1 MAPQK
6 ITTQQT
12 PETAVITA
20 KIEDLKRMI
29 TLIGK
34 DSRFAAGLWVGFVKG
49 VAIGIFVSMVLIGI
63 KIMLMKPPTP
73 TPIG

>member
-1 MAPQK
+1 MPPQK
-6 ITTQQT
+6 VVQQT

-20 KIEDLKRMI
+20 KIEDLRKSI

-49 VAIGIFVSMVLIGI
+49 MAIGLFVSFVLAGL
-63 KIMLMKPPTP
+63 KVMAWV
-73 TPIG
+73 

>member
-1 MAPQK
+1 MPPQK
-6 ITTQQT
+6 VVQQT

-20 KIEDLKRMI
+20 KIEDLRKFI

-49 VAIGIFVSMVLIGI
+49 LAIGIFVSLLLVGLKLMV
-63 KIMLMKPPTP
+63 
-73 TPIG
+73 